1 MSLLAGFRWSFS
13 KLEVAA
19 SCPFAFKKIHL
30 DGAKPAANPFAQL
43 GSLCHDLLARFEQG
57 ELAVYDLLPAFEKRY
72 RKEVNAEWPAFP
84 LNLEERTCLR
94 ISDYF
99 RTFSGFPFRRIL
111 MVEEKLIGTLC
122 GRPFSGIIDLLV
134 EDQDGRIILVDHKTS
149 SISEYRGRKLQHHK
163 RQLLLYV
170 HLLRQCCHIQVDAIA
185 FNLIKEG
192 QWLEFTWTELEESC
206 AVSWALGIMGAVEGL
221 AAVYYEQLAPV
232 KQQLQK
238 LMMQGR
244 SSRSIRTE
252 LHLSPRRMKRYL
264 LEMDEL
270 ALIYLE
276 QKASAGD
283 FGCQHICSA
292 RSQCEEGGVS

>member
-1 MSLLAGFRWSFS
+1 
-13 KLEVAA
+13 
-19 SCPFAFKKIHL
+19 
-30 DGAKPAANPFAQL
+30 
-43 GSLCHDLLARFEQG
+43 
-57 ELAVYDLLPAFEKRY
+57 
-72 RKEVNAEWPAFP
+72 
-84 LNLEERTCLR
+84 
-94 ISDYF
+94 
-99 RTFSGFPFRRIL
+99 
-111 MVEEKLIGTLC
+111 
-122 GRPFSGIIDLLV
+122 
-134 EDQDGRIILVDHKTS
+134 
-149 SISEYRGRKLQHHK
+149 
-163 RQLLLYV
+163 
-170 HLLRQCCHIQVDAIA
+170 
-185 FNLIKEG
+185 
-192 QWLEFTWTELEESC
+192 
-206 AVSWALGIMGAVEGL
+206 MGAVEGL

-232 KQQLQK
+232 KQQLQN

>member
-1 MSLLAGFRWSFS
+1 MSILDGFRWSFS

-19 SCPFAFKKIHL
+19 SCPFAFKKMYL

-57 ELAVYDLLPAFEKRY
+57 ELAVYDLLPAFAKRY
-72 RKEVNAEWPAFP
+72 HKEVIAEWPAFP
-84 LNLEERTCLR
+84 LNLEERTRLR
-94 ISDYF
+94 IADYF

-134 EDQDGRIILVDHKTS
+134 EDQAGKIVIIDHKTS

-163 RQLLLYV
+163 RQLFLYA

-192 QWLEFTWTELEESC
+192 QWLEFPWSELEESC

-221 AAVYYEQLAPV
+221 ATVYYERLPPV
-232 KQQLQK
+232 KQEVQNL
-238 LMMQGR
+238 LMQGH
-244 SSRSIRTE
+244 SSREIRTA
-252 LHLSPRRMKRYL
+252 LHLSPRNMKRYL
-264 LEMDEL
+264 QEMDEL
-270 ALIYLE
+270 ALIFLE
-276 QKASAGD
+276 QKASPGD

-292 RSQCEEGGVS
+292 RLHCEEGGVS